1 MDLRET
7 AAEKDP
13 LDIEI
18 GSALGGDSP
27 LHRVLDILNYLAMH
41 PEGST
46 RNDLAREFKVSRHT
60 IYRDLVK
67 VEQIAPISM
76 TLDGKLYID
85 RKDYLVNVHFSLHEA
100 MAIHLATR
108 LLVTRMD
115 RRNRHAASALD
126 KLSKAIENLAP
137 PISQQMALSAQ
148 SLRSEDQ
155 WEDRSY
161 LQALETLTQALAEG
175 RKVKIWH
182 RRETTGEIS
191 EYIIAPYFIEPYAIG
206 QTTYLIGLNEA
217 RGELWK
223 LKIERIEKVELLR
236 ECYIL
241 PPDFDPQ
248 AQLGDAWGIWFTGRE
263 PVEVVLEFS
272 ATVARRVQESRWHRS
287 QQIEVRGDGSLIWR
301 AWIAEPKEM
310 MPWVRSWGAEV
321 KVIEPAQLRVEISK
335 DAEKMGRLYE

>member
-1 MDLRET
+1 MDLRQNP
-7 AAEKDP
+7 AADEP

-18 GSALGGDSP
+18 SSALRGDSP

-41 PEGST
+41 PEGVT
-46 RNDLAREFKVSRHT
+46 RNDLAREFSVSRHT

-67 VEQIAPISM
+67 VEQIAPIS
-76 TLDGKLYID
+76 TTWDGKLYID
-85 RKDYLVNVHFSLHEA
+85 RKDFLVNVHFSLHEA

-108 LLVTRMD
+108 MLVTRMD

-137 PISQQMALSAQ
+137 PISQQMAFSAK

-155 WEDRSY
+155 WEDRTY
-161 LQALETLTQALAEG
+161 IQALETLTQALAEG
-175 RKVKIWH
+175 KKVRISH
-182 RRETTGEIS
+182 RRETTGETS

-223 LKIERIEKVELLR
+223 LKIERIEKVELLKDT
-236 ECYIL
+236 YVL
-241 PPDFDPQ
+241 PADFDPQ
-248 AQLGDAWGIWFTGRE
+248 AQLEDAWGIWFTGNE
-263 PVEVVLEFS
+263 PVEVVLKFS
-272 ATVARRVQESRWHRS
+272 LSVAKRVKESRWHRS
-287 QQIEVRGDGSLIWR
+287 QQIEVQLDGGLVWR

-310 MPWVRSWGAEV
+310 MPWIRSWGAEV
-321 KVIEPAQLRVEISK
+321 EVLEPAQLRAEISK
-335 DAEKMGRLYE
+335 DARKMGQLYG